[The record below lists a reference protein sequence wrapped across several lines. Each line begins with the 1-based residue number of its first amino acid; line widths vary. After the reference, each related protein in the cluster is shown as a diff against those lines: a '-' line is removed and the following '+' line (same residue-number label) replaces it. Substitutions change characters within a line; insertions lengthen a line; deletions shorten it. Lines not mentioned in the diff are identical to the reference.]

1 MHWHLGHASFGCL
14 KNLFSSLYAKCDVS
28 SFCYDVY
35 ELAKSHHA
43 SFLLIL
49 NKSPIPFMII
59 HFDVWGTSKV
69 LTLGGSCWFVTFIE
83 YYTWMAQ
90 LCLTKSKGD
99 INLIFQ
105 NLKKN
110 DWNLVQCKSSS
121 SLQRQWWRILKFRL
135 SRVSGSIKNHSSNHL
150 FQYTPVKW
158 G

>member
-14 KNLFSSLYAKCDVS
+14 KKSFSSLFAKCDVS
-28 SFCYDVY
+28 SFCYDVC

-83 YYTWMAQ
+83 YYT
-90 LCLTKSKGD
+90 
-99 INLIFQ
+99 
-105 NLKKN
+105 
-110 DWNLVQCKSSS
+110 
-121 SLQRQWWRILKFRL
+121 
-135 SRVSGSIKNHSSNHL
+135 
-150 FQYTPVKW
+150 
-158 G
+158 